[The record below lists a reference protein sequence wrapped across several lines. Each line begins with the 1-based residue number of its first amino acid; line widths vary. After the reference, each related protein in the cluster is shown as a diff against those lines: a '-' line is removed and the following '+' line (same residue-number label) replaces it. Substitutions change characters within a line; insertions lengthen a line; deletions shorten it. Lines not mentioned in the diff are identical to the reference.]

1 MANQISTEEKHR
13 VLFMHLVTMFETAAW
28 QQMGKI
34 QNPLTGK
41 IERDL
46 EQARF
51 SIDVLDMLLARTQGN
66 LSDEERRYLEDR
78 IRNLKLNF
86 VDEVEKE
93 RKRKEEEQKKAQE
106 GEKQEAES
114 GEKSAGEKTEAKT
127 GEEASGSS
135 EETQESVGG
144 AESEKTG
151 GEAADEA
158 PKKGEGKET

>member
-1 MANQISTEEKHR
+1 MANQISAEEKNR

-28 QQMGKI
+28 QHMGKI

-41 IERDL
+41 IEKDL

-93 RKRKEEEQKKAQE
+93 RKQKEAEQKRAGEEGKKQPTSEEKAEQSAESQQAETAEGKESGKEEKSE
-106 GEKQEAES
+106 EAA
-114 GEKSAGEKTEAKT
+114 SAEKTE
-127 GEEASGSS
+127 SS
-135 EETQESVGG
+135 EGN
-144 AESEKTG
+144 K
-151 GEAADEA
+151 GEAGA
-158 PKKGEGKET
+158 